1 MKRTLYIIPAIVT
14 ALVFTALTANSQPE
28 ETPGRKNIERPKAE
42 QMKNQKL
49 GTRLLDIL
57 EKTNP
62 DLAIKAKAKLYDGE
76 NPRTVI
82 QSIVKELKQN
92 DNPANKRILGFLE
105 KNKPQG
111 EKGFRNRRD
120 SDERPAFDSNQ
131 TGPRGDRP
139 RQFRNRTDFD
149 ERPAFDSNQ
158 TGPRGDR
165 PRQFRN
171 RTDFDERPAFD
182 SNQTGPRGDR
192 PRQFRNRTDFDE
204 RPAFMEKRGT
214 QKERKINT
222 RRQPPRAGQ
231 MPFFVGQFVKQH
243 PELLDE
249 VKAEVANGLTRQE
262 AMKHVLNRL
271 RESDNPEDKKMMEV
285 LKEARANQTKD
296 KDPVGKSAENTEI
309 NKK

>member
-171 RTDFDERPAFD
+171 RTDFDERPAF
-182 SNQTGPRGDR
+182 
-192 PRQFRNRTDFDE
+192 
-204 RPAFMEKRGT
+204 MEKRGT